1 MDSITILL
9 NSGGTIQTRLF
20 KWEISKICLILA
32 EFVAPLNIMK
42 RQGQVV
48 AAMLNNFSAAE
59 KSLNSMANSEG
70 NAMQEM
76 ETIYQSVEYHLNKL
90 KETGTGI
97 AQNLF
102 QSDDM
107 KTFIDLLTKLA
118 EALDFVTDKA
128 GLLGTIGLGAGLFAG
143 IQNVGIN
150 MLVAY

>member
-1 MDSITILL
+1 
-9 NSGGTIQTRLF
+9 
-20 KWEISKICLILA
+20 
-32 EFVAPLNIMK
+32 MK